1 MNIKLLSLSL
11 LALAVAGSMA
21 LTGCTGDT
29 ATPPAT
35 DAAPA
40 VEATVSEPPAG
51 EAPAGEAPAGEAPAA
66 EAPHAE
72 EAHH

>member
-51 EAPAGEAPAGEAPAA
+51 EAPAGEAPAA